1 MCGRSC
7 YQVQKHVM
15 KEGGLEMILFLI
27 IPLLV
32 ALVAALVAIGG
43 NRLDE

>member
-1 MCGRSC
+1 
-7 YQVQKHVM
+7 M
-15 KEGGLEMILFLI
+15 KGGQIMILFLI

-32 ALVAALVAIGG
+32 ALFSALVAIGG

>member
-1 MCGRSC
+1 MPI
-7 YQVQKHVM
+7 
-15 KEGGLEMILFLI
+15 MILFLI

>member
-1 MCGRSC
+1 MPI
-7 YQVQKHVM
+7 
-15 KEGGLEMILFLI
+15 MILFLI

-32 ALVAALVAIGG
+32 AIFAALVAIGG